1 VSYNQEETM
10 CPADKESERLAILH
24 RMGSITRMRR
34 GTVNVQ
40 SFTNRRKDGSVV
52 TQGPYYLYSRTEK
65 RRSYSQRI
73 PEDAVAQYRTET
85 ENCRRFKELAQQY
98 IRVCERLTDQ
108 GAAGKKNSRP
118 RSPRRS
124 SPKSRRS

>member
-1 VSYNQEETM
+1 M
-10 CPADKESERLAILH
+10 CPADKESERLDILH
-24 RMGSITRMRR
+24 RMGSLTRMRR

-40 SFTNRRKDGSVV
+40 SFTNRLKDGSLV

-73 PEDAVAQYRTET
+73 PADAVAQYRTET

-108 GAAGKKNSRP
+108 GTAGKTNSRP

>member
-1 VSYNQEETM
+1 M
-10 CPADKESERLAILH
+10 CPADREAERLAILH

-40 SFTNRRKDGSVV
+40 AFTRRRQDGSVV

-65 RRSYSQRI
+65 GSSYSQRL
-73 PEDAVAQYRTET
+73 PAEAVAQYRMET

-98 IRVCERLTDQ
+98 ILLCEPLTAQ
-108 GAAGKKNSRP
+108 GTEGKKNSRR

>member
-1 VSYNQEETM
+1 M
-10 CPADKESERLAILH
+10 GPADHESERLDILH
-24 RMGSITRMRR
+24 QMESITRMRR
-34 GTVNVQ
+34 GSVNEQ
-40 SFTNRRKDGSVV
+40 SFTQRRKDGSVV
-52 TQGPYYLYSRTEK
+52 TQGPYYLYSRTEQ

-73 PEDAVAQYRTET
+73 PAEAVAQYRVET

-98 IRVCERLTDQ
+98 IRVCERLTEQ

-124 SPKSRRS
+124 VPRSRRS